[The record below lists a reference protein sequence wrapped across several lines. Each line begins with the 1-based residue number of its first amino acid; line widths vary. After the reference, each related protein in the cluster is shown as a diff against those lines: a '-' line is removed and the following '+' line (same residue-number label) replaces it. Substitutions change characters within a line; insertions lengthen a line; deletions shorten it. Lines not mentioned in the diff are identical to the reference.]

1 MICSSD
7 SDGQMDGRP
16 NAAQSKFVMKLAF
29 SNKRGISRRE
39 KIEVESNARPVIG
52 QITGKGGKIIDII

>member
-1 MICSSD
+1 
-7 SDGQMDGRP
+7 
-16 NAAQSKFVMKLAF
+16 MKPAF

>member
-1 MICSSD
+1 
-7 SDGQMDGRP
+7 MDGRP